1 MSGAEKA
8 KIDAQVNY
16 RISIL
21 ASSQVQTWLEN
32 IKILF
37 RFYRFLHPVRIWVI
51 ENREKMSNCDAHL
64 DIKLLWEK
72 KKKMWYFKKK
82 HLQTKKNN

>member
-1 MSGAEKA
+1 MSGVEKA

-37 RFYRFLHPVRIWVI
+37 RLYRFSHQFQI
-51 ENREKMSNCDAHL
+51 
-64 DIKLLWEK
+64 
-72 KKKMWYFKKK
+72 
-82 HLQTKKNN
+82 

>member
-1 MSGAEKA
+1 MSDYVEKA

-21 ASSQVQTWLEN
+21 ASSQVQTWSEN

-37 RFYRFLHPVRIWVI
+37 RFYRFLHPVTRF
-51 ENREKMSNCDAHL
+51 D
-64 DIKLLWEK
+64 
-72 KKKMWYFKKK
+72 
-82 HLQTKKNN
+82 